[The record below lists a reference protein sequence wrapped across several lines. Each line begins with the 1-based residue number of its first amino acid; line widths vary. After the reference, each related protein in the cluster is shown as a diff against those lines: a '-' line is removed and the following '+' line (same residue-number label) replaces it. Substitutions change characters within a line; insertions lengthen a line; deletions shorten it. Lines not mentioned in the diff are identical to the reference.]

1 MAEDGSEPGII
12 AAQGRRER
20 RLRQEK
26 MAQDGSEPGIIA
38 AKGRR
43 ERRLRQEKM
52 AEDGSEPGI
61 IAAQGRREAPK
72 TGEDGRGWYR
82 TWHHSCT
89 REEGDD
95 HDRRRWQRMVPNLAS

>member
-12 AAQGRRER
+12 AGQGRRETT
-20 RLRQEK
+20 
-26 MAQDGSEPGIIA
+26 MTG
-38 AKGRR
+38 
-43 ERRLRQEKM
+43 
-52 AEDGSEPGI
+52 EDGG
-61 IAAQGRREAPK
+61 GRYRTWHHSWTLEEGAPM

-89 REEGDD
+89 REEGDA

>member
-1 MAEDGSEPGII
+1 MAEDGTEPDIIAEQVRREKRLRQEKMAEDGTEPDII

-26 MAQDGSEPGIIA
+26 MAEDGTEPGIIA
-38 AKGRR
+38 G
-43 ERRLRQEKM
+43 
-52 AEDGSEPGI
+52 
-61 IAAQGRREAPK
+61 QGRRETPM

-82 TWHHSCT
+82 TWHHSWT